1 MYISILSPK
10 KSTRIHTDL
19 QKSIQIQAD
28 TSGFLQILKKGEE
41 RMNIFSDLVK
51 HTNNDELLM
60 LGYLMENEADAKF
73 KAIRR
78 GAIKEGLSL
87 TQALIRR
94 NLLTLSAKQFIEII
108 HQSKE
113 QSVYITEYGQRA
125 LGESLKEEVE

>member
-1 MYISILSPK
+1 
-10 KSTRIHTDL
+10 
-19 QKSIQIQAD
+19 
-28 TSGFLQILKKGEE
+28 
-41 RMNIFSDLVK
+41 MNIFSDLVK

-78 GAIKEGLSL
+78 GVIKEALSF
-87 TQALIRR
+87 TQALTRK
-94 NLLTLSAKQFIEII
+94 NLLTLSAKQFIEVI

-113 QSVYITEYGQRA
+113 QCVYITEYGQRA